1 MSKLIDKTV
10 EEVISFIRE
19 AVFSEE
25 YAENRG
31 LLQSLDP
38 RVKLIALLISISVV
52 VGVGHI
58 KTLLLLYSIPLVMA
72 ALSGIPLIYFL
83 KRVWVFIPI
92 FTGIIAIPVIFNV
105 ITPGR
110 PILVLWSSPYIA
122 VTAEGLHAAVIFTLR
137 VATAVSYAILLT
149 ITTKWSDVMK
159 ALSDFKVPGIVITI
173 TTLTYRYIF
182 LLINILLDSMYSRK
196 SRLCKKLGMVE
207 SWKEAGK
214 NMGAVFIKT
223 QMMGEDIYYA
233 MLSRGY
239 LHSAKSLNEF
249 KFRKSDAIFL
259 TLTILIM
266 SVVFIGDRWLI

>member
-10 EEVISFIRE
+10 EEVISFIKE
-19 AVFSEE
+19 AVFSEK
-25 YAENRG
+25 YAQNRG

-38 RVKLIALLISISVV
+38 RAKLIALLISISVV

-58 KTLLLLYSIPLVMA
+58 KTLLLLYSIPLLMA
-72 ALSGIPLIYFL
+72 TLSGIPPTYFL
-83 KRVWVFIPI
+83 KRVWVFIPL
-92 FTGIIAIPVIFNV
+92 FTGIIAIPAIFNV

-110 PILVLWSSPYIA
+110 ALLVIWRSPYIA
-122 VTAEGLHAAVIFTLR
+122 ITEEGLHAAGLFTLR

-159 ALSDFKVPGIVITI
+159 ALSDFKIPGTVITI

-182 LLINILLDSMYSRK
+182 LLINILLDSMYSRR
-196 SRLCKKLGMVE
+196 SRLCRKLRMVE

-249 KFRKSDAIFL
+249 KFKKRDAIFL
-259 TLTILIM
+259 TLTIFLM
-266 SVVFIGDRWLI
+266 SAVFIGDRWFI